1 MFMLIMILNDAV
13 FRFEKGL
20 NGQNHSSSGFH
31 HPVTNFPF
39 QQNIWFAC
47 PSGGILTSHPLALF
61 GKLWHIRWSLLVH
74 WYQQWVTVHHLPKC
88 MSCHKAILVINR
100 MAHCFHEYTKN
111 VLKQKIKLEAH
122 FVKNIYIVLLYID
135 FIIIIIIIYI
145 IDLFSL
151 SP

>member
-1 MFMLIMILNDAV
+1 MYKVVIVGFLVPAMGHLP
-13 FRFEKGL
+13 
-20 NGQNHSSSGFH
+20 NG
-31 HPVTNFPF
+31 
-39 QQNIWFAC
+39 
-47 PSGGILTSHPLALF
+47 
-61 GKLWHIRWSLLVH
+61 
-74 WYQQWVTVHHLPKC
+74 HLPKS